1 MMVDMRGSLKALVI
15 GVALGATGVSA
26 GCSGGSATPTER
38 LWVSSIPTGAKQ
50 SITAFLTMS
59 TDEDRYLGAF
69 FRGTLL
75 RGGHD
80 VFTWKSSGED
90 SARLH
95 FLQDDMTYDL
105 TLRECKPRERF
116 DYCLEVLGDPTGTV
130 VYHSRKRWVV
140 RRPGRK
146 RDAATGL
153 VMGAIFE
160 LAEDDPELAAALD
173 SVAATSEGASE

>member
-1 MMVDMRGSLKALVI
+1 M
-15 GVALGATGVSA
+15 
-26 GCSGGSATPTER
+26 
-38 LWVSSIPTGAKQ
+38 
-50 SITAFLTMS
+50 
-59 TDEDRYLGAF
+59 
-69 FRGTLL
+69 
-75 RGGHD
+75 
-80 VFTWKSSGED
+80 
-90 SARLH
+90 
-95 FLQDDMTYDL
+95 
-105 TLRECKPRERF
+105 
-116 DYCLEVLGDPTGTV
+116 LGDPTGTV

>member
-1 MMVDMRGSLKALVI
+1 MTVDMRGVSKALVI
-15 GVALGATGVSA
+15 GVALGATGISA
-26 GCSGGSATPTER
+26 GCSGGAATPTER
-38 LWVSSIPTGAKQ
+38 LWVSKIPTKPTQ

-80 VFTWKSSGED
+80 VFMWENAGKD
-90 SARLH
+90 SARLK
-95 FLQDDMTYDL
+95 FLQDNVAHDL
-105 TLRECKPRERF
+105 KLRACKPDTGF

-130 VYHSRKRWVV
+130 EYHSRKRWVV

-146 RDAATGL
+146 RDATLGL
-153 VMGAIFE
+153 VTGAMLEF
-160 LAEDDPELAAALD
+160 AEDDPELAAVLD
-173 SVAATSEGASE
+173 TVAATSEGASE